1 VRLRL
6 GAAGPGEGIVGWRLG
21 VGGDAAAREP
31 APPHPNGA
39 IGVDHVVMTTPDFDR
54 TLAELESD
62 GFELRRIREA
72 GDDARQAFYVIGP
85 ALLEVVGP
93 RQPAPDGEARLWG
106 VTFVVS
112 DLDATAVLLGDHL
125 GAPRDA
131 VQPGRRIAT
140 VRREAGLGPGVAFM
154 TPRK

>member
-6 GAAGPGEGIVGWRLG
+6 GADGPGEGIVGWRLQPG
-21 VGGDAAAREP
+21 EGPAGRES

-54 TLAELESD
+54 TLAELEAD

-72 GDDARQAFYVIGP
+72 GDDARQAFYVVGP

-93 RQPAPDGEARLWG
+93 RQPGSGGEARFWG
-106 VTFVVS
+106 VTFVVA
-112 DLDATAVLLGDHL
+112 DLDATAALLGDRV
-125 GAPRDA
+125 GTPREA

-140 VRREAGLGPGVAFM
+140 VRRDAGLGTAVAFM
-154 TPRK
+154 TPRA